1 MSAKS
6 FFTNIGQQAKSYWTG
21 GGGKANVLNILED
34 LTYRIYFVSKKSG
47 MFYIP
52 INPQTIKCSMES
64 DTYTANII
72 GIGEIVQPKIPK
84 LRIWSWE
91 GMLMLN
97 INDPLNL
104 KGVTLPPGSYIKMW
118 EQMQSNKEVFDF
130 VYTSMNNALQ
140 YIKQTNTK
148 AIIKSLDWEERGGE
162 PGDIY
167 YNITV
172 QEYREFE
179 PKITLVDNEDAVKKL
194 NEGFDNIAKN
204 EQIQRAT
211 NPNETPIGTAVK
223 VSGRAK
229 TGPNGELSSA
239 VRDYVSGSITDIKDG
254 KDGLKYY
261 RVLYSDDPYGKKAG
275 WYTLQQLGISK
286 G

>member
-6 FFTNIGQQAKSYWTG
+6 FFTNIGQSAKNYWTNG
-21 GGGKANVLNILED
+21 SGKANVLEILED
-34 LTYRIYFVSKKSG
+34 LTYRIYFISKKSG

-52 INPQTIKCSMES
+52 INPTSIKCVMES
-64 DTYTANII
+64 DLYTANIL
-72 GIGEIVQPKIPK
+72 GIGEIVKPKIPK
-84 LRIWSWE
+84 LRLWSWE

-104 KGVTLPPGSYIKMW
+104 KGITLPPGSYIKMF
-118 EQMQSNKEVFDF
+118 EQMQASQEPFDF

-172 QEYREFE
+172 QEYRNFE
-179 PKITLVDNEDAVKKL
+179 PKVETVIGKDAIDDL
-194 NEGFDNIAKN
+194 NKNFDNIAKN
-204 EQIQRAT
+204 EQIERAVDT
-211 NPNETPIGTAVK
+211 SKLPKGTVVK

-229 TGPNGELSSA
+229 TGPDGTLGAS
-239 VRDYVSGSITDIKDG
+239 VRDYVSGKIADSKTG
-254 KDGLKYY
+254 KDGLQYF
-261 RVLYSDDPYGKKAG
+261 RVIYDNDPFGKKSG
-275 WYTLQQLGISK
+275 WYTLQQIGI